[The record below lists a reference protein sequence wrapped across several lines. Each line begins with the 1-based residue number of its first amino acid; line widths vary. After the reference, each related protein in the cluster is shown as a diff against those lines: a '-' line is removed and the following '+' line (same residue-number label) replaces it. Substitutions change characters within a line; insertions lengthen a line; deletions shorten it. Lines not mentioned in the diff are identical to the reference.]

1 MENIT
6 ITNKRIISFY
16 ENNNIDFE
24 KMNLIFLDIL
34 ENIFENINPT
44 SSNISKY
51 LFEQIDKISNKID
64 NINLLSSIKMNEFK
78 TEYLKDIK
86 DIFVTNKT
94 INNTDIINMLENNN
108 KLLLSNIILENSNTN
123 KCILTNEIEKY
134 NLLFKEELHNLSKN
148 IISQST
154 IDNFLLNIKTDLN
167 NISFF
172 SEQRTDNK
180 INDIKSLL
188 EKNTS
193 NTEILQHDIK
203 EVLKKFERVSKG
215 EISENILENIL
226 INMYSNEN
234 SSIENVSKI
243 NGAGDIHFQ
252 RTNTSPKIIIENKSH
267 NSKNFVPLTDVKK
280 FIKDCKINKMS
291 GIMLSQYNAI
301 THKKSFHIDIEDNL
315 ILLYIGEVKY
325 NEEIIRTA
333 INIVEN
339 LSCFIN
345 DFLQKNLKNDEH
357 ETQIVIN
364 NDILQEINKEYTN
377 YYKNKKSL
385 IDTLDNFTN
394 LFKKQIDE
402 IQFPSIEK
410 LIVENLQSNENNI
423 INNNN
428 QIKCIHCNEYIKK
441 SLKQHLRWCKKANET
456 TI

>member
-1 MENIT
+1 
-6 ITNKRIISFY
+6 
-16 ENNNIDFE
+16 
-24 KMNLIFLDIL
+24 
-34 ENIFENINPT
+34 
-44 SSNISKY
+44 
-51 LFEQIDKISNKID
+51 
-64 NINLLSSIKMNEFK
+64 
-78 TEYLKDIK
+78 
-86 DIFVTNKT
+86 
-94 INNTDIINMLENNN
+94 
-108 KLLLSNIILENSNTN
+108 
-123 KCILTNEIEKY
+123 
-134 NLLFKEELHNLSKN
+134 
-148 IISQST
+148 
-154 IDNFLLNIKTDLN
+154 
-167 NISFF
+167 
-172 SEQRTDNK
+172 
-180 INDIKSLL
+180 
-188 EKNTS
+188 
-193 NTEILQHDIK
+193 
-203 EVLKKFERVSKG
+203 
-215 EISENILENIL
+215 
-226 INMYSNEN
+226 MYSNEN

-345 DFLQKNLKNDEH
+345 D
-357 ETQIVIN
+357 
-364 NDILQEINKEYTN
+364 ILQEINKEYTN